1 MFRLNNIGTVLCLHV
16 GKTNTRQGTVLC
28 LRTVKTD
35 DGSPRQR
42 TVPCLVPLFCTMY
55 INGEENNAI
64 KKRGFT
70 LAELLIVTAIIA
82 VLTATATYS
91 FHPRGI
97 FYLMRVYVHG
107 FSYKQKDLS
116 KWLISTEWEVNGS
129 KIPMVWNPDPLNPSY
144 CDPSVFWK
152 NYKYLEFTFVVYPG
166 SSVKLLAVGGS
177 PNIA

>member
-1 MFRLNNIGTVLCLHV
+1 M
-16 GKTNTRQGTVLC
+16 
-28 LRTVKTD
+28 
-35 DGSPRQR
+35 
-42 TVPCLVPLFCTMY
+42 
-55 INGEENNAI
+55 

-82 VLTATATYS
+82 VLTAIAIPVFSQQLEKARETVDLYNIRTAYSEVCLAITEGTLSPPIETAVLPGGLTATATYS

-97 FYLMRVYVHG
+97 FYLMHVYVHG

-129 KIPMVWNPDPLNPSY
+129 KIPMVWNPDPY
-144 CDPSVFWK
+144 EGDPSDFWK
-152 NYKYLEFTFVVYPG
+152 NHKYLHFTFVVYPG
-166 SSVKLLAVGGS
+166 SSIKLLAVDGT